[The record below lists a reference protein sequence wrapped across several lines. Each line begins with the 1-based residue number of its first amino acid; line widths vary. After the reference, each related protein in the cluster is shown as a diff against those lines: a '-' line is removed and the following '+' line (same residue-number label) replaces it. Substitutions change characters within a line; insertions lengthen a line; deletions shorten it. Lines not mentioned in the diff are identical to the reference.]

1 MPPAAN
7 VDEYI
12 ASFPSDVRPVLES
25 VRAAIHAGMPGCS
38 ETIRYGMPAVMMA
51 HRYGL
56 HFAGWKKHIG
66 LYPVPRLDEPLEAE
80 IAPYRAEKDSVVF
93 PHSRAVPYELIS
105 RVTEAIVSAR
115 RA

>member
-66 LYPVPRLDEPLEAE
+66 MYPVPVLDGDLEPAV
-80 IAPYRAEKDSVVF
+80 APYRSSKDGLSFRYVDEL
-93 PHSRAVPYELIS
+93 PSELITRIAAAVAERGPS
-105 RVTEAIVSAR
+105 
-115 RA
+115 